1 MVAMLILAF
10 AAVVL
15 IQTILFSKLSE
26 HRIDIARGDDPA
38 AGPSWIWW
46 ENVLLHAKYD
56 ERGQRVK
63 RWVFALMAVQLGL
76 LLAMFW

>member
-1 MVAMLILAF
+1 MVAMLIVAF
-10 AAVVL
+10 VAVVL

-26 HRIDIARGDDPA
+26 HRIDIARGEDPA
-38 AGPSWIWW
+38 TGPSWIWW
-46 ENVLLHAKYD
+46 ENVLLQAKYD

-63 RWVFALMAVQLGL
+63 RWVLALMALQLGL

>member
-1 MVAMLILAF
+1 MVAMLIVAF
-10 AAVVL
+10 VALVL

-26 HRIDIARGDDPA
+26 HRIDIGRSEDPGT
-38 AGPSWIWW
+38 GPSRIWW

-63 RWVFALMAVQLGL
+63 RWVLTLIAVELMVLVAL
-76 LLAMFW
+76 FW